1 MTDLISGPTRRAF
14 LTKAAAGLGL
24 AALAEP
30 ALTQRASSR
39 RTPGGPGAVS
49 GAPGL
54 PAGFRETFAS
64 RFVEAN
70 DLRVHV
76 VTGGR
81 GPPLLLI
88 HGWPQTW
95 YQWRLVMPA
104 LARDFTIVVPDQ
116 RGIGLT
122 DKPQG
127 GYDDGSQAGDMAA
140 LMDALGHRRFAI
152 IGFDV
157 GMPLAYAIAAD
168 HPDRIDRI
176 VVGEALIPGV
186 TPSPPLIGPARLNQ
200 RLWHIAFNRL
210 GPEVN
215 EALVRG
221 REEIYFGAEYAGA
234 AGTPLPDAVV
244 RYYVERLASGPDAL
258 RGSFGWYRAME
269 TSAAQNVRR
278 KANRLSLPVLAIG
291 GGRTGGEGP
300 ANTMRLVAD
309 NVQGHV
315 IPESGHWLAEEA
327 PGQVLAAVTPFLAPY
342 RQSAAG
348 EILSG
353 RTSP

>member
-1 MTDLISGPTRRAF
+1 MTDLGSGPTRRAL
-14 LTKAAAGLGL
+14 LTGAVAGLGL

-30 ALTQRASSR
+30 ALAQGASR
-39 RTPGGPGAVS
+39 RPAPGGPGAVA

-54 PAGFRETFAS
+54 PAGFRDTFAS
-64 RFVEAN
+64 RFVAAN
-70 DLRVHV
+70 GLRMHA
-76 VTGGR
+76 VTGGN

-104 LARDFTIVVPDQ
+104 LARDFTIVAPDQ

-122 DKPQG
+122 DRPAG
-127 GYDDGSQAGDMAA
+127 GYDDGSQASDMIA
-140 LMDALGHRRFAI
+140 LMEALGHRRFAI

-157 GMPLAYAIAAD
+157 GMPLAYAMAAD
-168 HPDRIDRI
+168 HPDRVDRI
-176 VVGEALIPGV
+176 VVGEAIIPGV
-186 TPSPPLIGPARLNQ
+186 TPSPPLITPGRVNQ

-210 GPEVN
+210 GAEVN

-221 REEIYFGAEYAGA
+221 REAVYFGAEYAGA
-234 AGTPLPDAVV
+234 AGTPLPAAVV
-244 RYYVERLASGPDAL
+244 RYYVERLAASPDAL

-269 TSAAQNVRR
+269 TNAAQNAQRR
-278 KANRLSLPVLAIG
+278 TRRLSLPVLAIG

-315 IPESGHWLAEEA
+315 IAESGHWLAEEA
-327 PGQVLAAVTPFLAPY
+327 PAQVLAAVTPFLAPW
-342 RQSAAG
+342 RQSAGA
-348 EILSG
+348 S
-353 RTSP
+353 R